1 MRSLPVLL
9 SLAVLFPSLISGQA
23 IAPSQRPAL
32 VVLIAVDQMRPDY
45 FERFRGQYRGG
56 FRTLRDSSA
65 FFPSGH
71 QEHAMTETAPG
82 HSAMLSGREPV
93 HTGIFSNDRGVPDPT
108 VRVIDAPGI
117 MGASPRRF
125 IGTTLY
131 DWMRAAD
138 RSARVLSVSRKDRG
152 AILPVGRARADVYW
166 FLNGRFTSSSYYA
179 ESLPP
184 WVRDFDDSLNG
195 SALPRRWSLLLA
207 DSAYTEPD
215 SMPWEHDGA
224 DFTFPHSFA
233 ENPAE
238 RLRKLEESPWMD
250 SVTLAFALRGA
261 RELAL
266 GRRGGPDLLS
276 VSLSTTDKV
285 GHSYGP
291 DSREMHDHLLRLDR
305 WVGSFLDSLGRM
317 VPARRTL
324 VVLTSD
330 HGMVSFPE
338 YTVAV
343 RHQPAGRM
351 SLAARAQ
358 RVAADLRTRYDT
370 SFALAFDNGI
380 VTADVRSMR
389 ARGVNVDSLTQLLE
403 SAARAL
409 PGVAR
414 VYTPAQLDA
423 APASDGDADR
433 WKRNL
438 PPDIGWLIV
447 TVAKRNFVFSE
458 KLSGEHGTMQA
469 ETVGIPI
476 AFMGPGVHVGT
487 YSRVVRSVDIAPTL
501 ARLIGVRPLE
511 ALDGTAIPEVLGT
524 TRQTA
529 AGPHLE

>member
-1 MRSLPVLL
+1 
-9 SLAVLFPSLISGQA
+9 
-23 IAPSQRPAL
+23 
-32 VVLIAVDQMRPDY
+32 
-45 FERFRGQYRGG
+45 
-56 FRTLRDSSA
+56 
-65 FFPSGH
+65 
-71 QEHAMTETAPG
+71 
-82 HSAMLSGREPV
+82 
-93 HTGIFSNDRGVPDPT
+93 
-108 VRVIDAPGI
+108 
-117 MGASPRRF
+117 
-125 IGTTLY
+125 
-131 DWMRAAD
+131 
-138 RSARVLSVSRKDRG
+138 
-152 AILPVGRARADVYW
+152 
-166 FLNGRFTSSSYYA
+166 
-179 ESLPP
+179 
-184 WVRDFDDSLNG
+184 
-195 SALPRRWSLLLA
+195 
-207 DSAYTEPD
+207 
-215 SMPWEHDGA
+215 
-224 DFTFPHSFA
+224 
-233 ENPAE
+233 
-238 RLRKLEESPWMD
+238 MD

-305 WVGSFLDSLGRM
+305 WVGSFLDSLGMM
-317 VPARRTL
+317 VPAQRTL

-389 ARGVNVDSLTQLLE
+389 ARGVNVDSLTQLLA

-414 VYTPAQLDA
+414 VYTPAQLAA

-487 YSRVVRSVDIAPTL
+487 YSRGVRSVDIAPTL